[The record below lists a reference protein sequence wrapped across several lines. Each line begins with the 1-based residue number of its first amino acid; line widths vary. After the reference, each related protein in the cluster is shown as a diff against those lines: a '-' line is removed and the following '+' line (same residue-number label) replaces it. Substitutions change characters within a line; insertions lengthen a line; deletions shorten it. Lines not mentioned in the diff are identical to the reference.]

1 MSGVLPSRVVVF
13 LALIASAPAQ
23 ADIFKCQDAAGHVTY
38 SNVPNKECKR
48 LLLDPVN
55 TVPAAKAPPRSSPA
69 GFPRVDEATQQRRDD
84 GRRRILESELAA
96 EQQSLT
102 EARQALAAQEAVRNG
117 DERNYQ
123 RVLERLQPYKDKV
136 SLHERNVEALNKEL
150 ANLK

>member
-1 MSGVLPSRVVVF
+1 MSGGFPVRF
-13 LALIASAPAQ
+13 LTGVALLTSTVASA
-23 ADIFKCQDAAGHVTY
+23 DIYKCQDGAGHVTY
-38 SNVPNKECKR
+38 SNVPDKACKR

-55 TVPAAKAPPRSSPA
+55 TVPAPKAAPRSSPT

-84 GRRRILESELAA
+84 GRRRILEQELTA
-96 EQQSLT
+96 EQQSLS

-123 RVLERLQPYKDKV
+123 RVLDRLQPFKDKV
-136 SLHERNVEALNKEL
+136 ALHERNVEALNKEL